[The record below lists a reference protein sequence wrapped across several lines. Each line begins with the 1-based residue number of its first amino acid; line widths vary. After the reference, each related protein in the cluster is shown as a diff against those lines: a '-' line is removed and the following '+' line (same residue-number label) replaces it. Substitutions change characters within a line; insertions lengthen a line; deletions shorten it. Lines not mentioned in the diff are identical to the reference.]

1 MSEVVVIAIGVIGAV
16 VGLSVAI
23 WSTIDT
29 RRKYGNRKHSA
40 SD

>member
-1 MSEVVVIAIGVIGAV
+1 MSEVVVIAIGVIGVV

-29 RRKYGNRKHSA
+29 RRRYGNRKRSA

>member
-1 MSEVVVIAIGVIGAV
+1 MSEVVIAIGVLGTVIGISFAV
-16 VGLSVAI
+16 

-29 RRKYGNRKHSA
+29 RRKYGNRKRSV

>member
-1 MSEVVVIAIGVIGAV
+1 MLTLPIIVLGVIVGAAGLAFV
-16 VGLSVAI
+16 V

-29 RRKYGNRKHSA
+29 RKKYGNRKRSA